1 MKNVFDTLRGMSGG
15 KLTKKQVDA
24 TNKLLSF
31 NPKAVHE
38 MLNISQ
44 EQKSMKTKDLNI
56 IKEFEGL
63 RLEAYDDGVGVMTIG
78 YGTTRYPDGT
88 RVKRGDKITL
98 EQAEEYLRHDLRQF
112 EVDVNNLVKVPLTQN
127 QFDALTSIVY
137 NIGSGAFSKSTLLK
151 KLNERD
157 YKGAADQFLVWN
169 KAGGRTLQ
177 GLVNRR
183 TRERQLFLKQ

>member
-1 MKNVFDTLRGMSGG
+1 MKDIFDKLREMSSG
-15 KLTKKQVDA
+15 KLSQKQVDA
-24 TNKLLSF
+24 VNKLLTLDENS
-31 NPKAVHE
+31 VRE
-38 MLNISQ
+38 MLAVSGD
-44 EQKSMKTKDLNI
+44 KKMKTKNLNI

-63 RLEAYDDGVGVMTIG
+63 RLSAYDDGVGVFTVG
-78 YGTTRYPDGT
+78 YGTTRYPNGV

-98 EQAEEYLRHDLRQF
+98 EQAEQYLRHDLSNF
-112 EVDVNNLVKVPLTQN
+112 EDTVNSLVEVPLTQN
-127 QFDALTSIVY
+127 QFDALTSLVY

-151 KLNERD
+151 KLNAKD

-183 TRERQLFLKQ
+183 TKEKQLFLK